1 MKRSATLVLTALA
14 LAAALGAGYWFGQR
28 HAPATQ
34 GDAASTAAPASTAR
48 KLLYYRNPMGLPDT
62 SPVPKRDPMGM
73 DYIAVYEGDDT
84 SEGGEGQ
91 IRISPE
97 NVQKLGVRTVAAES
111 RVLERSV
118 RALGRIEID
127 ERRVVAIAPR
137 FEGWVER
144 LLVNATGQPVA
155 RGQLLFEAYSPELVS
170 AQREYAI
177 AARGAES
184 LAQGDAAAQTSMRA
198 LADASL
204 ARLKNWEVSDA
215 QIKELT
221 KQGDARRMLGFRS
234 PVAGVVMEK
243 KALQGMRFMP
253 GDTLF
258 QIADLSSVWA
268 IVDVNEQDIAAVQT
282 GRKAVITLSAYPGKS
297 FEGTVSYIYPT
308 LSAETRT
315 VPVRVELA
323 NPQGLL
329 KPGLFASMVLGTSQ
343 GAAVVNVPTSAVI
356 DSGTRQ
362 IVLVQRGEGRFE
374 SRNVKLGASAGE
386 FVEVLEGVQA
396 GEPVVVSAN
405 FLLDAESNLKAAVQ
419 GLSAAPAASASPAA
433 SPVASGGVGHH
444 GKGRIDAI
452 DPASG
457 ELTLTHEPI
466 ASLKWPAMTMDF
478 VLANS
483 ALAKSLKAGD
493 AVQFDF
499 VERKPGEWVV
509 TKIAPEASA
518 KATPAADPHA
528 GH

>member
-1 MKRSATLVLTALA
+1 MTTAA
-14 LAAALGAGYWFGQR
+14 VVAALSAGYWFGQR
-28 HAPATQ
+28 HASPAP
-34 GDAASTAAPASTAR
+34 ALAAPDTSQSKTGR

-62 SPVPKRDPMGM
+62 SPVPKKDPMGM
-73 DYIAVYEGDDT
+73 DYIAVFEGDDT
-84 SEGGEGQ
+84 ANAAEGQ

-97 NVQKLGVRTVAAES
+97 KVQKLGVRTVPAEA
-111 RVLERSV
+111 RVLERNV

-127 ERRVVAIAPR
+127 ERRTVAVAPR

-144 LLVNATGQPVA
+144 LLVNATGQQVA

-184 LAQGDAAAQTSMRA
+184 LAQGDASAHESMRA

-204 ARLKNWEVSDA
+204 ARLKNWEVSDT
-215 QIKELT
+215 QIKDLT
-221 KQGDARRMLGFRS
+221 KQGDARRTLGFRS
-234 PVAGVVMEK
+234 PVSGVVMEK

-282 GRKAVITLSAYPGKS
+282 GRKASITLNAYPGKT

-308 LSAETRT
+308 LNAETRT

-329 KPGLFASMVLGTSQ
+329 KPGLFASMTLSSAPGGS
-343 GAAVVNVPTSAVI
+343 VVTVPTSAVI

-362 IVLVQRGEGRFE
+362 IVLVQRSEGHFE
-374 SRNVKLGASAGE
+374 SRGVKLGARSGE

-396 GEPVVVSAN
+396 GDLVVVSAN
-405 FLLDAESNLKAAVQ
+405 FLIDAESNLKTAVQ
-419 GLSAAPAASASPAA
+419 GLTAASAPSAAPAATSS
-433 SPVASGGVGHH
+433 VGHH
-444 GKGRIDAI
+444 GKGRIEAI
-452 DPASG
+452 DATSG
-457 ELTLTHEPI
+457 ELTLAHEPI

-478 VLANS
+478 VLANN
-483 ALAKSLKAGD
+483 ALAKGLKAGD

-509 TKIAPEASA
+509 TKLV
-518 KATPAADPHA
+518 PAAVGSGDPHA